1 MKPLYETLELQAIT
15 QRLSLFAKT
24 PGGQLACRDL
34 APVFDRTLIR
44 QWNAQTDE
52 MSRLLITN
60 GDLPRE
66 GFPAIVEPVDKTR
79 KGGLLSISEGFAIY
93 EHLQGIQRMIH
104 YAQRSSLTSYPL
116 VQEALHHLSPCTEL
130 YHTCAKTYTSE
141 GTISDHAS
149 STLHRIRRQ
158 LRLVQTEIDETLNQL
173 LRQHSS
179 IMAELYIT
187 TRQGRQVLPIK
198 TSHKNALSGAVLG
211 TSDTGLTSYVLPDVI
226 AHRYF
231 RLEQLTQEEA
241 QEIDRILLEL
251 SDQVA
256 HHVDELLENEKRVTE
271 LDIWA
276 AKAQLA
282 HAMKAI
288 VIPTVDA
295 PSIDLREARHPLID
309 PTVVVANSYRL
320 TPTSSFILITGPN
333 TGGKTV
339 ALKTVG
345 LLVLMHQCG
354 LGVPVKEGS
363 SLGVFSSVMVDI
375 GDEQSIASSLSTF
388 SSHLKRL
395 ITITDTAT
403 STSLVLIDEIGAGTD
418 PAEGEGLAVALF
430 ERLHSLGAF
439 VMASTHYSN
448 LKTYA
453 KESSYIQIASME
465 FDENEFKPTYRYLP
479 GIPGKSYAFE
489 ISERYGLASD
499 LVQRA
504 REFRLSVASSLQK
517 RLDAVERNERL
528 LVERSDEIATM
539 KQRVIALQ
547 NELDQQKLAIEQ
559 RLATVDE
566 EVDQLVNEA
575 VEDALSEIDRIV
587 SSIQGKSTDA
597 LKMHEWI
604 AAKQDIKRV
613 KRSRQAPS
621 PTVSS
626 DVFVVG
632 DYVRIKSLNQRGPIV
647 AITDQTATV
656 NLGLF
661 TVDAALNDLDRL
673 VQPAAKPTT
682 KVSMGLRVTP
692 KGVPLEL
699 NLVGKRI
706 EEADP
711 LLHRYL
717 EDAVLVNHKQVR
729 IIHGHGTGAMRN
741 FVHET
746 LKSSR
751 LVKDF
756 RLGGSGEG
764 GVGATVVTL
773 K

>member
-1 MKPLYETLELQAIT
+1 MKALFETLELQAIT
-15 QRLSLFAKT
+15 TRLSLFAKT
-24 PGGQLACRDL
+24 PRGQLATREL
-34 APVFDRTLIR
+34 APVFDVETIR
-44 QWNAQTDE
+44 LWNAQTDE
-52 MSRLLITN
+52 MVRLLTTN
-60 GDLPRE
+60 GDLPRD
-66 GFPAIVEPVDKTR
+66 GFPEVRESVEKTR
-79 KGGLLSISEGFAIY
+79 KGSLLSVSEGFSIY
-93 EHLQGIQRMIH
+93 EHLQGVHRMIS
-104 YAQRSSLTSYPL
+104 YGQRSSLTTYPL
-116 VQEALHHLSPCTEL
+116 VQSELKQLSPLPEL
-130 YHTCAKTYTSE
+130 HQFCAKTFTAE
-141 GTISDHAS
+141 GTIADHAS
-149 STLHRIRRQ
+149 SALHKIRRQ
-158 LRLVQTEIDETLNQL
+158 LRLIQTEIDETLNQL
-173 LRQHSS
+173 LRQNSS

-187 TRQGRQVLPIK
+187 TRQGRSVLPVK

-231 RLEQLTQEEA
+231 RLEQLTQEEV
-241 QEIDRILLEL
+241 QEIERILQEL
-251 SDQVA
+251 SALVA
-256 HHVDELLENEKRVTE
+256 THVDALLVNDEGVTR

-276 AKAQLA
+276 SKAQLA
-282 HAMKAI
+282 KAMNAI
-288 VIPTVDA
+288 VIPTHDT
-295 PSIDLREARHPLID
+295 PSIDLRAARHPLID
-309 PTVVVANSYRL
+309 PQVVVANSYQL
-320 TPTSSFILITGPN
+320 TPSSSFILITGPN

-354 LGVPVKEGS
+354 LAVPVQEGS
-363 SLGVFSSVMVDI
+363 SLGVFANVMVDI
-375 GDEQSIASSLSTF
+375 GDEQSIAASLSTF

-395 ITITDTAT
+395 ITITEKATA
-403 STSLVLIDEIGAGTD
+403 TSLVLIDEIGAGTD

-465 FDENEFKPTYRYLP
+465 FDEREFKPTYRYLP

-489 ISERYGLASD
+489 ISERYGLDTA

-504 REFRLSVASSLQK
+504 RKFRLSVASSLQK
-517 RLDAVERNERL
+517 RLDAVEKNERL
-528 LVERSDEIATM
+528 LGDRSIELDVT
-539 KQRVIALQ
+539 KQRLVTLQ
-547 NELDQQKLAIEQ
+547 NELDVQRHALDE
-559 RLATVDE
+559 RLAKVDD

-575 VEDALSEIDRIV
+575 VEDALTEIDRIV
-587 SSIQGKSTDA
+587 AHIQGKSTDA

-604 AAKQDIKRV
+604 AAKADIKRV
-613 KRSRQAPS
+613 KRSRQAPQES
-621 PTVSS
+621 VPS
-626 DVFVVG
+626 DEFVIG
-632 DYVRIKSLNQRGPIV
+632 DYVRIKSLNQRGPII
-647 AITDQTATV
+647 ALQNQQATI

-661 TVDAALNDLDRL
+661 TVDAALTDLDRL
-673 VQPAAKPTT
+673 VQPTPKTT
-682 KVSMGLRVTP
+682 SKVSMGLKVTP
-692 KGVPLEL
+692 RAVPLEL
-699 NLVGKRI
+699 NLIGKRI
-706 EEADP
+706 DEADP

-729 IIHGHGTGAMRN
+729 IIHGHGTGALRN
-741 FVHET
+741 YVHET